1 MLGKDFDRIS
11 IQNKETEGFY
21 ESVRFYLTSLKN
33 SPGMAFDNWKD
44 GTPLQIITT
53 ENSHT
58 FYNIQPE
65 QYKYLKNNGKCQ
77 PESFYEC
84 IASKL
89 DEIEF
94 KGCSKKCM
102 PNIFSNIGIM
112 NYRTPFC
119 QNDTENEKCA
129 MQIGKNI
136 IHHSNCKKSCSN
148 LVYTGEISS
157 SIIQYQKFLQEK
169 TVKIM
174 GYHFKGTNIISS
186 KFGMFC
192 LFFCAKSCF

>member
-77 PESFYEC
+77 PESFMNVLHQNLM
-84 IASKL
+84 KL
-89 DEIEF
+89 NLKVWIGQPIFFFVLLSIFLNSLLDNEPNYLA
-94 KGCSKKCM
+94 GCV
-102 PNIFSNIGIM
+102 IQT
-112 NYRTPFC
+112 RTTNTRLTHPLK
-119 QNDTENEKCA
+119 DVL
-129 MQIGKNI
+129 KNV
-136 IHHSNCKKSCSN
+136 CPTYFQT
-148 LVYTGEISS
+148 LA
-157 SIIQYQKFLQEK
+157 L
-169 TVKIM
+169 
-174 GYHFKGTNIISS
+174 
-186 KFGMFC
+186 
-192 LFFCAKSCF
+192 

>member
-94 KGCSKKCM
+94 KGVDWS
-102 PNIFSNIGIM
+102 
-112 NYRTPFC
+112 T
-119 QNDTENEKCA
+119 D
-129 MQIGKNI
+129 
-136 IHHSNCKKSCSN
+136 
-148 LVYTGEISS
+148 
-157 SIIQYQKFLQEK
+157 
-169 TVKIM
+169 
-174 GYHFKGTNIISS
+174 
-186 KFGMFC
+186 
-192 LFFCAKSCF
+192 FFCITFNFSQFFFTFEYTS